1 MKHSEAASFLLQTEF
16 SSSLFHLTAHP
27 TSLFHYLYKE
37 YMISP
42 PPISPDVKFWSVFIP
57 LSERTHEVDLLSFG
71 PHGEG
76 SSCGTEIVMEILT
89 RGNNSQSRKRA
100 TERTLEGWDSIHS
113 QPCAVSDL
121 QALTP
126 LFLQKQAAEVRSAPD
141 PTQNLS
147 FNLNLSQNSN
157 DAVSASG
164 TIFYDPDSA
173 DDIDDDDPDDDL
185 DI

>member
-89 RGNNSQSRKRA
+89 RGNNSQSRKRV

-121 QALTP
+121 QALAP
-126 LFLQKQAAEVRSAPD
+126 LFLQKQAAEVRVMFNIGPSLG
-141 PTQNLS
+141 LS
-147 FNLNLSQNSN
+147 TPSH
-157 DAVSASG
+157 
-164 TIFYDPDSA
+164 
-173 DDIDDDDPDDDL
+173 
-185 DI
+185 

>member
-1 MKHSEAASFLLQTEF
+1 
-16 SSSLFHLTAHP
+16 
-27 TSLFHYLYKE
+27 
-37 YMISP
+37 MISP

-76 SSCGTEIVMEILT
+76 SGCGTEIVMEILT
-89 RGNNSQSRKRA
+89 RGNNSQSRKRV

-121 QALTP
+121 QALAP
-126 LFLQKQAAEVRSAPD
+126 LFLQKQAAESAPD
-141 PTQNLS
+141 PTQNLP